1 VTNINLQPR
10 SNSTR
15 VSVGLYIDSLN
26 MITVRHKYNWKVF
39 AAIQNQIE
47 EEELQQHKIIK
58 QKQIEELK
66 QHNVKLTEELKQHNI
81 RFGFLEI
88 GQFVQD
94 FKQEVANNIFIRK
107 EVEESRN
114 MNT

>member
-1 VTNINLQPR
+1 
-10 SNSTR
+10 
-15 VSVGLYIDSLN
+15 
-26 MITVRHKYNWKVF
+26 
-39 AAIQNQIE
+39 
-47 EEELQQHKIIK
+47 
-58 QKQIEELK
+58 LK
-66 QHNVKLTEELKQHNI
+66 QHNVKLTEEVKQHNI

-94 FKQEVANNIFIRK
+94 FKQEVANNIFIGK

>member
-1 VTNINLQPR
+1 V
-10 SNSTR
+10 
-15 VSVGLYIDSLN
+15 YIDSLN
-26 MITVRHKYNWKVF
+26 IITARHKYNRKVF

-47 EEELQQHKIIK
+47 EEELQQHKIIS

-94 FKQEVANNIFIRK
+94 FKKEVANNIFIGK